1 MFLEYIIKYKEEV
14 LCNGENYWTK
24 QEQDYLVK
32 AIPLYRQKLKQTK
45 APEKVTL
52 ELAKHLHQ
60 TYPEL
65 DRRTVSAIKERL
77 PYIENLLAGVFERN
91 DYAKKD
97 QYLYA
102 TLPRESDVIKPNPC
116 HTRHKYNGALAVY
129 RKNNFNIA
137 N

>member
-1 MFLEYIIKYKEEV
+1 MAS
-14 LCNGENYWTK
+14 YWTK

-32 AIPLYRQKLKQTK
+32 SIPLYRQKLKQSK
-45 APEKVTL
+45 VPEKITL
-52 ELAKHLHQ
+52 EIAKQLHLN
-60 TYPEL
+60 TPEL
-65 DRRTVSAIKERL
+65 GKRTITAIKKRL

-102 TLPRESDVIKPNPC
+102 TLPRDSGMIKPNPC
-116 HTRHKYNGALAVY
+116 ATRHKYNGALALY

>member
-1 MFLEYIIKYKEEV
+1 MAS
-14 LCNGENYWTK
+14 YWTK

-32 AIPLYRQKLKQTK
+32 AIPLYRQKLKQTT

-65 DRRTVSAIKERL
+65 GRRTVSAIKERL
-77 PYIENLLAGVFERN
+77 PCISKILLAGVFERN

-97 QYLYA
+97 QCLYA

-116 HTRHKYNGALAVY
+116 HTRHKYNGALAAY
-129 RKNNFNIA
+129 RKNNFNTA

>member
-1 MFLEYIIKYKEEV
+1 MFLELYMKYKNEV
-14 LCNGENYWTK
+14 LRMASYWTK
-24 QEQDYLVK
+24 QEQELLVK
-32 AIPLYRQKLKQTK
+32 AIPLYRQQLKQSK

-52 ELAKHLHQ
+52 ELAKHLHL

-65 DRRTVSAIKERL
+65 FKRTVTAIRDRL
-77 PYIENLLAGVFERN
+77 PYIENLVAGVFDRN

-102 TLPRESDVIKPNPC
+102 SLPRESDVLKPNPC

-129 RKNNFNIA
+129 RKKNFNIA

>member
-1 MFLEYIIKYKEEV
+1 MYGELLDQTRTRLFSKSNSIVSSKIKT
-14 LCNGENYWTK
+14 NQST
-24 QEQDYLVK
+24 
-32 AIPLYRQKLKQTK
+32 R
-45 APEKVTL
+45 KVTL
-52 ELAKHLHQ
+52 ELANHLHQ

-65 DRRTVSAIKERL
+65 GKRTVSAIKERL

>member
-1 MFLEYIIKYKEEV
+1 MAS
-14 LCNGENYWTK
+14 YWTK

-32 AIPLYRQKLKQTK
+32 AIPLYRQKLKQSK
-45 APEKVTL
+45 APEKITL
-52 ELAKHLHQ
+52 ELAKHLHLN
-60 TYPEL
+60 YPEL
-65 DRRTVSAIKERL
+65 GKRTVTAIKERL